1 MSNDNHISI
10 TVAGAGGSGTTMVS
24 LIIADALAE
33 AGIADVAL
41 VDQDHSEE
49 ELVER
54 FNWIKQGRMESAK
67 RKISATVTSVHVH
80 KALDDN

>member
-1 MSNDNHISI
+1 MSNDNEILV
-10 TVAGAGGSGTTMVS
+10 TVAGASGSGTTMIG

-33 AGIADVAL
+33 AGINNVAL
-41 VDQDHSEE
+41 VDGDHSEE

-67 RKISATVTSVHVH
+67 RKISATVTSMHTH
-80 KALDDN
+80 KALDDD